1 MRSLIVLLSKVNN
14 LPFWKFEFSQDR
26 RCHGS
31 VQNGGERAMGMVQA
45 GMIHQAVVDHFN
57 VSRITISRLKI
68 RLFR

>member
-31 VQNGGERAMGMVQA
+31 VKMAVRELVQA
-45 GMIHQAVVDHFN
+45 EMIHQAVVDHFN